1 MTSKQYDVYVSF
13 TIPAD
18 SAPEALMRM
27 DRILQEMEMHDQL
40 PYWYVVDAEEL
51 LGPDEDYFTRI
62 NQGETA
68 PLTNPN

>member
-18 SAPEALMRM
+18 SAPEALIRM

-51 LGPDEDYFTRI
+51 LGPDDTYVGRTQE
-62 NQGETA
+62 GETT
-68 PLTNPN
+68 PS